1 MDGEVAALANGAL
14 KLAGLSTVAE
24 DLAVKGNTDRLL
36 CDNQAAVIVCKTGL
50 SKENSRLIFTRYW
63 LIRSLLA
70 NGDATIEH
78 IPGTANKADFFTK
91 LFLGG

>member
-1 MDGEVAALANGAL
+1 M
-14 KLAGLSTVAE
+14 STVAE
-24 DLAVKGNTDRLL
+24 DLGVKGNTDRLL
-36 CDNQAAVIVCKTGL
+36 CDNQAAAIVCKTGF
-50 SKENSRLIFTRYW
+50 SKENSRLIFSRYW

-91 LFLGG
+91 LFSVAEFKSKRDLFVKVELRRK